1 MWGTVLIMA
10 VVAGVDPARI
20 GAVAFILSRPKPM
33 GLLGAY
39 LFGGFG
45 VSLIA
50 GGLIVFVLGESGI
63 GKSSSVPPE
72 IEIAVGGLAL
82 VVSVLVATGI
92 AARIRDRVQAR
103 RPRPDGASQ
112 QGSGDEHTGIEKVP
126 GFEKLPDHVQDV
138 LRSESPWVAW
148 IAGVAVGMPSAYY
161 LAAIAAILK
170 AGTSTGAEIAAL
182 LVFSHQIHM
191 TNLLTRAGWEARAVD
206 PELHGSAAP
215 DREQTARI
223 AAMMGGIANEVV
235 DYLLF
240 IDEAPL
246 PDAIRGSSGF
256 AERFSADG
264 RSDGRGRSLHQ
275 LDLRRRLMKYPC
287 SYLIYSPAFDALPPA
302 IKNPIYRR
310 MWQILSGQEHDP
322 RYRAALS
329 RADRQAIVEI
339 LRATKVDLPPFFLG
353 KT

>member
-1 MWGTVLIMA
+1 VWGTVLIMA

-182 LVFSHQIHM
+182 LVFNIIAFAVAGIPLISFF
-191 TNLLTRAGWEARAVD
+191 LAPDATRARVD
-206 PELHGSAAP
+206 QLYAWVSNNQ
-215 DREQTARI
+215 RVVITALTTI
-223 AAMMGGIANEVV
+223 VGV
-235 DYLLF
+235 
-240 IDEAPL
+240 
-246 PDAIRGSSGF
+246 
-256 AERFSADG
+256 
-264 RSDGRGRSLHQ
+264 
-275 LDLRRRLMKYPC
+275 
-287 SYLIYSPAFDALPPA
+287 YLILIGISKL
-302 IKNPIYRR
+302 
-310 MWQILSGQEHDP
+310 
-322 RYRAALS
+322 
-329 RADRQAIVEI
+329 
-339 LRATKVDLPPFFLG
+339 
-353 KT
+353 

>member
-103 RPRPDGASQ
+103 RPRPDGASRTNLATPSCTMQ
-112 QGSGDEHTGIEKVP
+112 AMSP
-126 GFEKLPDHVQDV
+126 
-138 LRSESPWVAW
+138 LRSFVARMND
-148 IAGVAVGMPSAYY
+148 APS
-161 LAAIAAILK
+161 
-170 AGTSTGAEIAAL
+170 
-182 LVFSHQIHM
+182 
-191 TNLLTRAGWEARAVD
+191 
-206 PELHGSAAP
+206 
-215 DREQTARI
+215 
-223 AAMMGGIANEVV
+223 
-235 DYLLF
+235 
-240 IDEAPL
+240 
-246 PDAIRGSSGF
+246 
-256 AERFSADG
+256 G
-264 RSDGRGRSLHQ
+264 R
-275 LDLRRRLMKYPC
+275 
-287 SYLIYSPAFDALPPA
+287 
-302 IKNPIYRR
+302 
-310 MWQILSGQEHDP
+310 
-322 RYRAALS
+322 
-329 RADRQAIVEI
+329 
-339 LRATKVDLPPFFLG
+339 T
-353 KT
+353 